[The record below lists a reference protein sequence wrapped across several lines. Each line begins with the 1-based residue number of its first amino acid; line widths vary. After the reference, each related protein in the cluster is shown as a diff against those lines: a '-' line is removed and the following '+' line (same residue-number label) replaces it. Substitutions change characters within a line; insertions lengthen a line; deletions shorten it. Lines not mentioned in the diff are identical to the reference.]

1 MDGGGIFLQRV
12 TEKNRVYL
20 CLLMVV
26 FLWGVNS
33 VSIKYLTQFFP
44 PVLLAAV
51 RLVLASAFLFIF
63 FFCTNKKRL
72 LPRASW
78 APTAGVSLFCI
89 FLHQIAL
96 TTGLKETSGTHAILI
111 LGLGPLFTMIFA
123 AVFLKEKI
131 FLPQALGLLS
141 GFLGVLL
148 VVSGKSQSGST
159 LLGDGITAIAA
170 ITFSIGSLF
179 VKKAVC
185 NSSSLAVTTYSHLFA
200 AGGLATSAAFL
211 YTGAD
216 FPADLGILPVLV
228 LLFSSFMS
236 TAVGALLWNQ
246 SIHKAGA
253 STASLFQNGS
263 PVIGI
268 LASAAF
274 LGEELLWQY
283 FISLVLVVGGVI
295 LGTGIWKMP
304 LRTAK

>member
-1 MDGGGIFLQRV
+1 MLQI

-20 CLLMVV
+20 CLLMVI

-51 RLVLASAFLFIF
+51 RLLLASLFLFAF
-63 FFCTNKKRL
+63 FVCTNKKRL

-78 APTAGVSLFCI
+78 APTVGVSLFCI

-111 LGLGPLFTMIFA
+111 LGLGPLFTMLFA

-131 FLPQALGLLS
+131 FLPQGLGLLS
-141 GFLGVLL
+141 GFLGILL

-159 LLGDGITAIAA
+159 VLGDAITTIAA
-170 ITFSIGSLF
+170 MTFSIGSLF

-185 NSSSLAVTTYSHLFA
+185 SSSSLAVTTYSHLLA
-200 AGGLATSAAFL
+200 ALGLGITAAFF
-211 YTGAD
+211 YTPAD
-216 FPADLGILPVLV
+216 FPPGLGPLPVFV

-253 STASLFQNGS
+253 TTASLFQNGS
-263 PVIGI
+263 PIIGI
-268 LASAAF
+268 LASAVF

-283 FISLVLVVGGVI
+283 FISLVLVLGGVI
-295 LGTGIWKMP
+295 FGTGIWKMP
-304 LRTAK
+304 LRAEK